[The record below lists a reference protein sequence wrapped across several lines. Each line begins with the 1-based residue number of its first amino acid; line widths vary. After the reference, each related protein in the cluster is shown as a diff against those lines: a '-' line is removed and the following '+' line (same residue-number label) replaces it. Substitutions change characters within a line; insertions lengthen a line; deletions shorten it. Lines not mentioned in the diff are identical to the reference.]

1 MAGGYGTVGQP
12 ARIETAPNGP
22 TMGGITEI
30 STRYFFTKRAL
41 EVVMSEKR
49 VQEPDSMDQLMELQ
63 SRLRELTEAKK
74 AKWRELGRPLPDSV
88 SPEASDPTHPDAG
101 DTGQNGTGM
110 AATPPGADAVST
122 PSAASVV
129 GREMAGEVAV
139 EKADA
144 TAGEMTGEKTETAVS
159 AAPDPTDKRFAR
171 RRDASAEWAREA
183 RRKAGEARQWAG
195 AFWRQAIGQ
204 VGDLTGGLGARH
216 GKPRPRPGDPVTAE
230 ELIDDRSLGA
240 RLLGAAVF
248 FVGVVAIGAVALV
261 QLGKLEIPWLEDNA
275 LPAATATAGSGI
287 DAAGGASLTEELSG
301 EQNAADALE
310 AEPDVGG
317 SDTESVADV
326 GPVAS
331 EGSSAALESE
341 PASVIAGN
349 ESGSSETSEAVARE
363 VLDFTRLQGELAF
376 LIGEYDIVRDG
387 FESGEVGCEELSAR
401 YTSVDSAHLL
411 MSRVVARWRQVP
423 YRQVKA
429 YEEISGMVDGTLRHY
444 AASGC
449 GLDPSELPGG
459 E

>member
-12 ARIETAPNGP
+12 AKIETAQEGP
-22 TMGGITEI
+22 AIGGITEI

-88 SPEASDPTHPDAG
+88 SPEPSDPTHPDAA

-110 AATPPGADAVST
+110 AASPPVADAVST
-122 PSAASVV
+122 PSVV
-129 GREMAGEVAV
+129 AGEKAGEMAGE
-139 EKADA
+139 
-144 TAGEMTGEKTETAVS
+144 TAGDTAGSMAGGKAETAFD
-159 AAPDPTDKRFAR
+159 AAPGPTDKRFAR
-171 RRDASAEWAREA
+171 RRDATAEWGREA
-183 RRKAGEARQWAG
+183 RMKAGEARQWAA
-195 AFWRQAIGQ
+195 AFWRQAVGQ
-204 VGDLTGGLGARH
+204 VRDLTGGLGARH
-216 GKPRPRPGDPVTAE
+216 RKPKPRPGDPVTAE

-248 FVGVVAIGAVALV
+248 FVGLVAIGAVALV

-287 DAAGGASLTEELSG
+287 DAAGGASLTEESSG
-301 EQNAADALE
+301 EQNADDALE
-310 AEPDVGG
+310 AEPEVGG
-317 SDTESVADV
+317 SETESVTDV
-326 GPVAS
+326 GPAAS
-331 EGSSAALESE
+331 EGSSGALESE
-341 PASVIAGN
+341 PASVIAGS

-363 VLDFTRLQGELAF
+363 VLEFTRLQGELAF
-376 LIGEYDIVRDG
+376 LIGEYDIVRNS
-387 FESGEVGCEELSAR
+387 FESGEAGCEELNTR
-401 YTSVDSAHLL
+401 YASVDSAHLL